1 MRFPKLEED
10 LTTDVVVIGA
20 GIAGLSTGYNLV
32 KAGKNSV
39 EMTLIGCCMESNM
52 HQQGH
57 QSAIGAGKKVVIL
70 DARII
75 GAGQTGRTTAHLM
88 TWNDDY
94 YYQLEKMF
102 GVETT
107 KLVAESHK
115 QSGLE
120 RYRKQPRQMKRWEC
134 PVQFHVCLSIPY
146 INNFTLLMSHC

>member
-1 MRFPKLEED
+1 M
-10 LTTDVVVIGA
+10 VVIGA
-20 GIAGLSTGYNLV
+20 GIAGLSIGYSLV
-32 KAGKNSV
+32 KAGKNRV
-39 EMTLIGCCMESNM
+39 EETLMFIHAHEMPWGRRLHSACHAL
-52 HQQGH
+52 HQHGH
-57 QSAIGAGKKVVIL
+57 RSAIGAGKKVVIL

-94 YYQLEKMF
+94 YHQLEKMF

-120 RYRKQPRQMKRWEC
+120 RYRNQARQLKR
-134 PVQFHVCLSIPY
+134 
-146 INNFTLLMSHC
+146 